1 MKDTNDEITEKLD
14 AFADW
19 LEGANNI
26 HCSSLPR
33 RAAFVIRRLEEENH
47 QMRLRLNKRDVTLSE
62 IVNRYIGYIRLR
74 IYLFKKRINTPKG

>member
-47 QMRLRLNKRDVTLSE
+47 QMRLRLNKRDVTFSE
-62 IVNRYIGYIRLR
+62 RINRYIGYVRIWLYLMRKRL
-74 IYLFKKRINTPKG
+74 NTL